1 MIRRPPRS
9 TRTDTLFPYTTL
21 FRSTAAQRFA
31 RTRQFLARRREARG
45 QRRHRIGH
53 RTRDRELLVERVL
66 VDHLDRQR
74 QRVRRQDG
82 ARGGDDDRVFAPRHV
97 GGRGI
102 LRKGGRGKR
111 RAGERGESEF
121 AIHDNSCFEAR
132 ASATHS
138 QKQGVLR
145 GGGGWPILPGKI
157 GRAPV

>member
-1 MIRRPPRS
+1 MPN
-9 TRTDTLFPYTTL
+9 
-21 FRSTAAQRFA
+21 
-31 RTRQFLARRREARG
+31 LAF
-45 QRRHRIGH
+45 
-53 RTRDRELLVERVL
+53 
-66 VDHLDRQR
+66 LDRTKSSPASMAAASPAI
-74 QRVRRQDG
+74 G

-145 GGGGWPILPGKI
+145 GGGVADPPRHGEGDRSEEPTLTY
-157 GRAPV
+157 RT

>member
-1 MIRRPPRS
+1 MRISDWSSDVCSSDLR
-9 TRTDTLFPYTTL
+9 Y
-21 FRSTAAQRFA
+21 
-31 RTRQFLARRREARG
+31 
-45 QRRHRIGH
+45 RIGH

-111 RAGERGESEF
+111 RAGERGESEV
-121 AIHDNSCFEAR
+121 AIHDNTWLNR
-132 ASATHS
+132 KS
-138 QKQGVLR
+138 QSLNSSN
-145 GGGGWPILPGKI
+145 
-157 GRAPV
+157 

>member
-1 MIRRPPRS
+1 M
-9 TRTDTLFPYTTL
+9 
-21 FRSTAAQRFA
+21 
-31 RTRQFLARRREARG
+31 
-45 QRRHRIGH
+45 RIS
-53 RTRDRELLVERVL
+53 DWSSDVCSSDL
-66 VDHLDRQR
+66 
-74 QRVRRQDG
+74 
-82 ARGGDDDRVFAPRHV
+82 DDRVFAPRHV

-145 GGGGWPILPGKI
+145 GGEWPILPGTGRGTTRRVVEGHGRSRATWI
-157 GRAPV
+157 GQETPDRKSTRLNSSH